1 MKKFVIETDKLAANA
16 RAIQERAGVPVIA
29 VLKADGYGFGML
41 PMAKVLSE
49 NGITMFAV
57 TEPEDAQTLR
67 DNGYTSQ
74 LILVMRSTAMVDE
87 AEIVL
92 RANATA
98 TIGSP
103 EAAAAL
109 SAAAQKLGTVAKA
122 HIKIDTG
129 MGRYGFLPSQYEHI
143 KTVYTRI
150 PNVTVTG
157 IYTHFH
163 SAFADGDATHKQC
176 SQLIEL
182 TERLASDGIEPGLR
196 HAANSSGLYGYNDLT
211 LDAVRVGS
219 AFTGRIPSKTPTGLH
234 RLGYLES
241 RVIELREVPAG
252 HSVGYGAGYVT
263 KKPTKIAVV
272 PVGYTDG
279 FSVEKKK
286 DLYRFRDV
294 IRYIIGEIRTFFRKG
309 IITVNVDGKPAR
321 VLGHVGLCHVS
332 LDVTNLE
339 IALGA
344 RAVLDV
350 NPLYV
355 SPLVEKE
362 YV

>member
-1 MKKFVIETDKLAANA
+1 MKKFVIETEKLVHNVQT
-16 RAIQERAGVPVIA
+16 ICDRAGVPVIA

-41 PMAKVLSE
+41 QMARILAD

-57 TEPEDAQTLR
+57 TEPEDALTLR
-67 DNGYTSQ
+67 ESGFTSQ
-74 LILVMRSTAMVDE
+74 LILVMRSTAMQDE
-87 AEIVL
+87 ADLVI

-109 SAAAQKLGTVAKA
+109 SAAAQRRGAVAKA
-122 HIKIDTG
+122 HVKIDTG
-129 MGRYGFLPSQYEHI
+129 MGRYGFLPSQYDYVR
-143 KTVYTRI
+143 TAYTRL

-163 SAFADGDATHKQC
+163 SSFADGEATHRQC
-176 SQLIEL
+176 EQLLEI
-182 TERLASDGIEPGLR
+182 TKRLESEGIEPGLR
-196 HAANSSGLYGYNDLT
+196 HAANSSGLFNYDDLT
-211 LDAVRVGS
+211 LDAVRIGS
-219 AFTGRIPSKTPTGLH
+219 AFTGRIHTKQPSGLH

-241 RVIELREVPAG
+241 RVIEIREVPAK
-252 HSVGYGAGYVT
+252 HSVGYGAGYIT
-263 KKPTKIAVV
+263 KRPTKIAVV

-279 FSVEKKK
+279 FHVEKKK

-294 IRYIIGEIRTFFRKG
+294 IRYIVGELRTFFGKKT
-309 IITVNVDGKPAR
+309 ITVTVDGKQAP

-332 LDVTNLE
+332 LDVTDLD
-339 IALGA
+339 ISLGA
-344 RAVLDV
+344 RAVLEV

>member
-16 RAIQERAGVPVIA
+16 QAIQDRAGVPVIA

-41 PMAKVLSE
+41 QMAKVLSE

-57 TEPEDAQTLR
+57 TEPEDALTLR
-67 DNGYTSQ
+67 ENGYTSQ
-74 LILVMRSTAMVDE
+74 LILVMRSTAMQDE
-87 AEIVL
+87 AEIVV

-109 SAAAQKLGTVAKA
+109 SAAAQKLGTAAKA
-122 HIKIDTG
+122 HLKLDTG
-129 MGRYGFLPSQYEHI
+129 MGRYGFLSSQYEHI
-143 KTVYTRI
+143 KTVYTRV

-176 SQLIEL
+176 AQLLEI
-182 TERLASDGIEPGLR
+182 TERLTADGIEPGLR
-196 HAANSSGLYGYNDLT
+196 HAANSSGLYGYDDLT

-219 AFTGRIPSKTPTGLH
+219 AFTGRIPSKAPTGLH

-252 HSVGYGAGYVT
+252 HTVGYGAGYVT
-263 KKPTKIAVV
+263 KRPTKIAVV

-294 IRYIIGEIRTFFRKG
+294 IRYLIGEIRTFFRKG
-309 IITVNVDGKPAR
+309 VITVQVDGKPAR

-332 LDVTNLE
+332 LDVT
-339 IALGA
+339 ALDIKVGA
-344 RAVLDV
+344 TAVLDV

>member
-1 MKKFVIETDKLAANA
+1 
-16 RAIQERAGVPVIA
+16 
-29 VLKADGYGFGML
+29 
-41 PMAKVLSE
+41 
-49 NGITMFAV
+49 
-57 TEPEDAQTLR
+57 
-67 DNGYTSQ
+67 
-74 LILVMRSTAMVDE
+74 
-87 AEIVL
+87 
-92 RANATA
+92 
-98 TIGSP
+98 
-103 EAAAAL
+103 
-109 SAAAQKLGTVAKA
+109 
-122 HIKIDTG
+122 

-176 SQLIEL
+176 SQLLEI
-182 TERLASDGIEPGLR
+182 TSKLASEGIEPGLR
-196 HAANSSGLYGYNDLT
+196 HAANSSAVYGYSDLM

-219 AFTGRIPSKTPTGLH
+219 AFTGRIPSKVPTGLH

-252 HSVGYGAGYVT
+252 HSVGYGAGYIT
-263 KKPTKIAVV
+263 KKATKIAVV

-294 IRYIIGEIRTFFRKG
+294 IRYLIGELRTFFRKG
-309 IITVNVDGKPAR
+309 IITVQVDGKPAR

-332 LDVTNLE
+332 LDVTDLD
-339 IALGA
+339 IDLGA
-344 RAVLDV
+344 KAVLDV

>member
-1 MKKFVIETDKLAANA
+1 MKKFVIETEKLEQNV
-16 RAIQERAGVPVIA
+16 RIIRDRAGVPVIA
-29 VLKADGYGFGML
+29 VLKADGYGFGLL
-41 PMAKVLSE
+41 PMASVLSD

-57 TEPEDAQTLR
+57 TEPEDALLLR
-67 DNGYTSQ
+67 ENGFTSQ
-74 LILVMRSTAMVDE
+74 LILVMRSTAMQDE
-87 AEIVL
+87 ADLIL

-109 SAAAQKLGTVAKA
+109 SAAAQRRGAVAKA
-122 HIKIDTG
+122 HIKLDTG
-129 MGRYGFLPSQYEHI
+129 MGRYGFLPSQYDHI
-143 KTVYTRI
+143 KTVYTRL

-163 SAFADGDATHKQC
+163 SAFADGDATHRQC
-176 SQLIEL
+176 EQLLSI
-182 TERLASDGIEPGLR
+182 TNRLQEEGIEPGLR
-196 HAANSSGLYGYNDLT
+196 HAANSSGLFNYDDLT
-211 LDAVRVGS
+211 LDAVRIGS
-219 AFTGRIPSKTPTGLH
+219 AFTGRIHAKQPSGLH

-241 RVIELREVPAG
+241 RVIEIREVPAK
-252 HSVGYGAGYVT
+252 HPVGYGAGYIT

-279 FSVEKKK
+279 FQVEKKK

-294 IRYIIGEIRTFFRKG
+294 IRYIVGEIRTFFGKSS
-309 IITVNVDGKPAR
+309 ITVTVGGKQAR

-332 LDVTNLE
+332 LDVTG
-339 IALGA
+339 IDVSLGTP
-344 RAVLDV
+344 AVLDV
-350 NPLYV
+350 NPLYI